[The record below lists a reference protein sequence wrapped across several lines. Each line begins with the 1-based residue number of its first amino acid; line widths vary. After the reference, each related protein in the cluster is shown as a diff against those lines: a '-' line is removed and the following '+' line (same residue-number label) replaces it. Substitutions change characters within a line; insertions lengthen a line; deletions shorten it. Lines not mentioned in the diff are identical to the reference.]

1 MSCVAARSSFCK
13 TMLSDLLTHKRERYV
28 RRQRLHPIIYS
39 GSSSANS
46 NSSLPL
52 PSIRLGS
59 NLVSHL
65 HEHKAAVNKYV

>member
-1 MSCVAARSSFCK
+1 
-13 TMLSDLLTHKRERYV
+13 MLSELLTHKRERYTK
-28 RRQRLHPIIYS
+28 RQRLHPIIYS

-65 HEHKAAVNKYV
+65 HEHKAAVNK